1 LADVAA
7 AKPAIDATGTQVAFV
22 HMSPPDEADAW
33 FERYGLND
41 VVRIS
46 DPEKSLYRQFGLE
59 EGSLYQLAHP
69 RVWLPWFRT
78 AILNG
83 RGVGGP
89 GPNWRQLTGV
99 FVVRSGQILA
109 AIRHDNSAARPNYV
123 DLVQHA
129 RSGGPLR
136 A

>member
-69 RVWLPWFRT
+69 RVWLRSDSCRDP
-78 AILNG
+78 A
-83 RGVGGP
+83 
-89 GPNWRQLTGV
+89 RQL
-99 FVVRSGQILA
+99 R
-109 AIRHDNSAARPNYV
+109 
-123 DLVQHA
+123 
-129 RSGGPLR
+129 GPSQLC
-136 A
+136 